1 MVIIVALVV
10 VGLSVVM
17 LACSSGK
24 KNKADEPQIVAE
36 RDAEEQ
42 ALKKRQEE
50 LALKKKQE
58 EEDHRN
64 GKFSYGVAVSSPA
77 MYRVSYLNIKFIG
90 ETGSIGPFGCRT
102 IYGSGIGTGH
112 DGVARD
118 DEYRY
123 GLPKMLNAAWV
134 SFTERKVYKLTVEL
148 PYEEILRR
156 FQESAALEPRGG
168 MEYVYHTLDLCIL
181 PEGKVVL
188 VLKSSWGKIL
198 LDWSAQG
205 EETHEFD
212 DDILNRVNAVA
223 DSMDEYY
230 DWISEVSND
239 THWVEYYKTHGLVT
253 PVYDRYLERFNYKII
268 FDYEDKVSKIVE
280 YIQRHTNGELY
291 WIDPSEFVKLIE
303 HPSRV
308 KEIRL
313 EWDTKDSH
321 YTGFLYFNEEEVLR
335 VFDEAYGEDRMQQ
348 GELRIK
354 VGADCKSYD
363 LSLNV
368 GGKSFKLEKTE
379 IRVFQDPIDDPDG
392 DGTLIYKNYE
402 GNHRNLFIDDKGY
415 FQE

>member
-1 MVIIVALVV
+1 MVVIVALVV

-50 LALKKKQE
+50 
-58 EEDHRN
+58 EDHRN

-77 MYRVSYLNIKFIG
+77 MNQISYLNIKFIG
-90 ETGSIGPFGCRT
+90 ETGSIGPFGCPT

-156 FQESAALEPRGG
+156 FQESAALEPRNHK
-168 MEYVYHTLDLCIL
+168 EYVYHTLDLCIL

-212 DDILNRVNAVA
+212 DDILDEANAVA

-280 YIQRHTNGELY
+280 YFQMHTNGELY

-308 KEIRL
+308 KYIRL

-321 YTGFLYFNEEEVLR
+321 YTGFLHFNEEEMLR
-335 VFDEAYGEDRMQQ
+335 IFDEAYGEDRMQQ

-379 IRVFQDPIDDPDG
+379 IRVFHDPIDDPNG
-392 DGTLIYKNYE
+392 DGTLIYDNYE
-402 GNHRNLFIDDKGY
+402 ERHNFFIDDKEY

>member
-42 ALKKRQEE
+42 ALKK
-50 LALKKKQE
+50 KQE

-77 MYRVSYLNIKFIG
+77 MNQISYLNIKFIG
-90 ETGSIGPFGCRT
+90 ETGSIGPFGCPT
-102 IYGSGIGTGH
+102 IYGSGIGRGH

-123 GLPKMLNAAWV
+123 GLPKMLNAAWI
-134 SFTERKVYKLTVEL
+134 SYTERKVYKLTAEL

-198 LDWSAQG
+198 LDWSYKKEVVG
-205 EETHEFD
+205 KTC
-212 DDILNRVNAVA
+212 IL
-223 DSMDEYY
+223 M
-230 DWISEVSND
+230 IS
-239 THWVEYYKTHGLVT
+239 L
-253 PVYDRYLERFNYKII
+253 
-268 FDYEDKVSKIVE
+268 
-280 YIQRHTNGELY
+280 
-291 WIDPSEFVKLIE
+291 LIE
-303 HPSRV
+303 VVVQNQHCHYDGLSGTGGHLECCSR
-308 KEIRL
+308 
-313 EWDTKDSH
+313 
-321 YTGFLYFNEEEVLR
+321 
-335 VFDEAYGEDRMQQ
+335 
-348 GELRIK
+348 
-354 VGADCKSYD
+354 
-363 LSLNV
+363 
-368 GGKSFKLEKTE
+368 
-379 IRVFQDPIDDPDG
+379 
-392 DGTLIYKNYE
+392 
-402 GNHRNLFIDDKGY
+402 
-415 FQE
+415 